1 MQVEE
6 SKNQDNTLLTDVKR
20 TSKLLNNIKK
30 SSFFIFDPK
39 NQLVE
44 YFISYFCAVQ
54 PKFLAIKSL
63 AKMQKSME
71 NRTIQRTLYKVLRKT
86 GVRRDRIKLEASFQ
100 DDLNF
105 DQVDWT
111 LFVYYLEGF
120 FKIQLEDQEIR
131 KMSFVNDT
139 IEMVS
144 RRTAV

>member
-1 MQVEE
+1 
-6 SKNQDNTLLTDVKR
+6 
-20 TSKLLNNIKK
+20 
-30 SSFFIFDPK
+30 
-39 NQLVE
+39 
-44 YFISYFCAVQ
+44 
-54 PKFLAIKSL
+54 
-63 AKMQKSME
+63 ME

-86 GVRRDRIKLEASFQ
+86 GVRRDRIKLEASFK

>member
-1 MQVEE
+1 
-6 SKNQDNTLLTDVKR
+6 
-20 TSKLLNNIKK
+20 
-30 SSFFIFDPK
+30 
-39 NQLVE
+39 
-44 YFISYFCAVQ
+44 
-54 PKFLAIKSL
+54 
-63 AKMQKSME
+63 MQKSME
-71 NRTIQRTLYKVLRKT
+71 NRTIPRTLYKVLRKT

>member
-1 MQVEE
+1 
-6 SKNQDNTLLTDVKR
+6 
-20 TSKLLNNIKK
+20 
-30 SSFFIFDPK
+30 
-39 NQLVE
+39 
-44 YFISYFCAVQ
+44 
-54 PKFLAIKSL
+54 
-63 AKMQKSME
+63 ME

>member
-1 MQVEE
+1 
-6 SKNQDNTLLTDVKR
+6 
-20 TSKLLNNIKK
+20 
-30 SSFFIFDPK
+30 
-39 NQLVE
+39 
-44 YFISYFCAVQ
+44 
-54 PKFLAIKSL
+54 
-63 AKMQKSME
+63 MQKSME

>member
-1 MQVEE
+1 
-6 SKNQDNTLLTDVKR
+6 
-20 TSKLLNNIKK
+20 
-30 SSFFIFDPK
+30 
-39 NQLVE
+39 
-44 YFISYFCAVQ
+44 
-54 PKFLAIKSL
+54 
-63 AKMQKSME
+63 ME

-131 KMSFVNDT
+131 KMSFINDT

>member
-1 MQVEE
+1 
-6 SKNQDNTLLTDVKR
+6 
-20 TSKLLNNIKK
+20 
-30 SSFFIFDPK
+30 
-39 NQLVE
+39 
-44 YFISYFCAVQ
+44 
-54 PKFLAIKSL
+54 
-63 AKMQKSME
+63 ME

-86 GVRRDRIKLEASFQ
+86 GVRRDRIKLDASFQ

-139 IEMVS
+139 VETVS
-144 RRTAV
+144 RRIAV